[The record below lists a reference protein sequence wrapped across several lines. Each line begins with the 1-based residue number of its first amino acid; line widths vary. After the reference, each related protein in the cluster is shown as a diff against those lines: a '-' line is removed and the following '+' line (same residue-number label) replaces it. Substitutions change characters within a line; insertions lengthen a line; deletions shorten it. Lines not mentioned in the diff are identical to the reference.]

1 MNRFR
6 RAASLALAVGAMS
19 GCSKSASSSADTS
32 AAATV
37 ANAPAPDAAA
47 DDQAIRSASAAW
59 FTAYNSR
66 ALDTLVALYTDD
78 ATLNV
83 PGHTPFQG
91 SAAIRDAYT
100 KDLADA
106 TKAGLS
112 MKAGSNPKFTVSGD
126 MGSEWNTFTMTDKS
140 GKTVAAGKYITVF
153 ARKDGKWLISHDI
166 WNLDT

>member
-6 RAASLALAVGAMS
+6 WAAPLAFCLGALN
-19 GCSKSASSSADTS
+19 GCSKSASSTADTS

-37 ANAPAPDAAA
+37 ANAPTPDAAA
-47 DDQAIRSASAAW
+47 DDQALRSASAAW

-66 ALDTLVALYTDD
+66 ALDTLVALYADD

-91 SAAIRDAYT
+91 SAAIREAYT

-106 TKAGLS
+106 TKGGLS
-112 MKAGSNPKFTVSGD
+112 MNAGSNPKFTVSGN

-153 ARKDGKWLISHDI
+153 SRKDGKWLIAHDI